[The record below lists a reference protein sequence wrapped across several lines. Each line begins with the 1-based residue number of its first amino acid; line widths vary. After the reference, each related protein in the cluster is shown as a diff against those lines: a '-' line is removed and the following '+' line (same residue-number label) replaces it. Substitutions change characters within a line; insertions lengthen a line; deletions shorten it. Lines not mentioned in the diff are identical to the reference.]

1 MKTILTGWLLCLT
14 ALCFGQTDYIKAGDA
29 IPNIVITELQ
39 NAPLQSLNL
48 NAHHIN
54 KVLILNFWGTWC
66 SPCIPDMDRLAKLQV
81 AHAKELQVL
90 AISDDSPERLH
101 NYLKKK
107 PTTVWL
113 ATDTSYFLYRLFGF
127 ASVGM
132 SAVIGKD
139 LKVIALVETA
149 TINETLI
156 SKILAGETISSTAH
170 IKKPLLNTGDDP
182 FGIDSTT
189 RQSFTIRGFMQ
200 GKQGMS
206 MQPNSGPFAFRRFSF
221 FNTCGSEI
229 VRRACDITAQKQVV
243 YELKQN
249 EICDFDNEQ
258 SLYCVDLLVPLENK
272 DSLLQILQ
280 QKLSV
285 AMPFKF
291 RIEYRQMQVYI
302 LKKSTTANLQL
313 PLSADA
319 NSSFSFNG
327 LGFEGKAVLL
337 ADFAKNYLSNELS
350 LPVVDE
356 TGLAGKYD
364 IKTNNDIR
372 TEEST
377 IKGLERLGLVLE
389 KGERKVKVLI
399 FSK

>member
-1 MKTILTGWLLCLT
+1 MKIILTGWLLSFSV
-14 ALCFGQTDYIKAGDA
+14 LCFSQPDYIKAGDA
-29 IPNIVITELQ
+29 MPNVLITELQ
-39 NAPLQSLNL
+39 NAPLQSLNV
-48 NAHHIN
+48 NACNTN

-113 ATDTSYFLYRLFGF
+113 ATDSSYFLYRLFGF

-132 SAVIGKD
+132 SAVIGKNH
-139 LKVIALVETA
+139 KVIALVETA

-156 SKILAGETISSTAH
+156 SKILAGETIASTAN
-170 IKKPLLNTGDDP
+170 IKKTLLNNGEDA
-182 FGIDSTT
+182 FGVDSTT

-229 VRRACDITAQKQVV
+229 VRRACDITAQKQVI
-243 YELKQN
+243 YELKQE

-285 AMPFKF
+285 VMPFKF
-291 RIEYRQMQVYI
+291 KIEYRVMPVYI
-302 LKKSTTANLQL
+302 LKKSNTSILQL
-313 PLSADA
+313 PVSAA
-319 NSSFSFNG
+319 SNSSFSFSG
-327 LGFEGKAVLL
+327 LGFEGTAILL
-337 ADFAKNYLSNELS
+337 NDFAKNYLSNELS

-364 IKTNNDIR
+364 IKTSNDIR

-377 IKGLERLGLVLE
+377 IKAVERLGLALE
-389 KGERKVKVLI
+389 SGERKVKVLI

>member
-1 MKTILTGWLLCLT
+1 MKIILTGWLICLT
-14 ALCFGQTDYIKAGDA
+14 ALCFGQTDYIKAGDRL
-29 IPNIVITELQ
+29 PNVLITELQ
-39 NAPLQSLNL
+39 NAPLKSLNL
-48 NAHHIN
+48 NAYATD
-54 KVLILNFWGTWC
+54 KVFILNFWGTWC

-81 AHAKELQVL
+81 SHSKKLQVL
-90 AISDDSPERLH
+90 AISDDSPERLR

-113 ATDTSYFLYRLFGF
+113 ATDSSYFLYGLFGF

-139 LKVIALVETA
+139 HRVIALVETA
-149 TINETLI
+149 TINESLI
-156 SKILAGETISSTAH
+156 GKILSGEAIASTAN
-170 IKKPLLNTGDDP
+170 IKKTLLNNGEDA
-182 FGIDSTT
+182 FGVDSTT

-200 GKQGMS
+200 GKPGMS

-229 VRRACDITAQKQVV
+229 VRRACDITAQKQVI
-243 YELKQN
+243 YELKQE
-249 EICDFDNEQ
+249 EICNFDDEQ

-280 QKLSV
+280 KKLSV
-285 AMPFKF
+285 VMPFKF
-291 RIEYRQMQVYI
+291 SIAYRQMPVYI
-302 LKKSTTANLQL
+302 LKKSARTSLQM
-313 PLSADA
+313 PLSVAS
-319 NSSFSFNG
+319 NSSFSFSG
-327 LGFEGKAVLL
+327 LGFDGTAILVD
-337 ADFAKNYLSNELS
+337 DFAKNYLSNELS

-356 TGLAGKYD
+356 TGLTGKYD
-364 IKTNNDIR
+364 IKTNNDIS

-377 IKGLERLGLVLE
+377 IKAVERLGLVLE